1 MDSNLF
7 IGRKKE
13 LAKLNDLLSKK
24 VASLVVVKGR
34 RRIGKSRLIEEF
46 ARNKKYYIFSGL
58 PPVENT
64 TAESQLNEFARQLS
78 AQTGLPEIIA
88 NDWSKLFLLLGEKIK
103 QGRIIVLLDEI
114 SWMGS
119 MDPDFLGKLKNAWD
133 ISFKQNPEL
142 ILILC
147 GSVSYW
153 IEKNIISSTGFFGR
167 ISLKITLEDLH
178 LYECNQLFKHIGF
191 NRSIHE
197 KFQLLSVM
205 GGIPRYIELVNP
217 KYSALENI
225 KQLCFEKD
233 GILTDEF
240 HFIFHDLFGHRGTLY
255 RSIVESLSLG
265 PLEYMDI
272 ADSLKYT
279 SSGALSGYLEEL
291 IVSGFIKRDYTWSL
305 KTGKDSSRLSK
316 FRLSDN
322 YIRFY
327 LKYIAPELGQ
337 IQKGQFSDSSLVSKA
352 NFSAI
357 MGYQLE
363 NLVLNNRSAIINLLG
378 LKPEEILSDNP
389 FFQHKTTKQKGCQ
402 ID

>member
-1 MDSNLF
+1 
-7 IGRKKE
+7 
-13 LAKLNDLLSKK
+13 
-24 VASLVVVKGR
+24 
-34 RRIGKSRLIEEF
+34 
-46 ARNKKYYIFSGL
+46 
-58 PPVENT
+58 
-64 TAESQLNEFARQLS
+64 
-78 AQTGLPEIIA
+78 
-88 NDWSKLFLLLGEKIK
+88 
-103 QGRIIVLLDEI
+103 
-114 SWMGS
+114 
-119 MDPDFLGKLKNAWD
+119 
-133 ISFKQNPEL
+133 
-142 ILILC
+142 
-147 GSVSYW
+147 
-153 IEKNIISSTGFFGR
+153 
-167 ISLKITLEDLH
+167 
-178 LYECNQLFKHIGF
+178 
-191 NRSIHE
+191 
-197 KFQLLSVM
+197 M

-225 KQLCFEKD
+225 RQLCFEKD

-265 PLEYMDI
+265 PLEYTDI

-279 SSGALSGYLEEL
+279 SSGALSEYLEEL

-327 LKYIAPELGQ
+327 LKHIAPELNQ
-337 IQKGQFSDSSLVSKA
+337 IQKGQFSDSSLASKA

-357 MGYQLE
+357 MGYQFE
-363 NLVLNNRSAIINLLG
+363 NLVLNNRPAIINLLG

-402 ID
+402 IDYLIQTRYNTLFASEIKFHKKEIDISIVAAVKEKLSKLVLPRGFSCLPVLIHANGVSDEVIESNYFFKIIDFGELLITEP